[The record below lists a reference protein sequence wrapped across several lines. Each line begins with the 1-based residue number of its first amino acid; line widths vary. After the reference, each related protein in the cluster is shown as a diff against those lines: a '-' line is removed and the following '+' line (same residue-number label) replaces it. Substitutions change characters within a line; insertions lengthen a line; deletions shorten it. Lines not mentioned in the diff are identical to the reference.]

1 MNYNPSIIDGVR
13 VVQLLREDMDLG
25 KGPLNGEN
33 WAQGR
38 ECPRT
43 CLFSAQ
49 AGPAAPLQVGP
60 NNQPRR
66 DTCSPWAPIGF
77 CQRHFRGLG
86 NCRTQGRRPQPG
98 GSPKEE
104 KLLVQNKEKTPLL
117 EWSKSLLKFSPCSRG
132 ERGSTGGSL
141 VGFCVEVLKSQGH
154 LLLHPHSGPQWNRSP
169 KFLPTFHRPW
179 MEEGHPKG

>member
-154 LLLHPHSGPQWNRSP
+154 LLLHPHCGPQWNRSP